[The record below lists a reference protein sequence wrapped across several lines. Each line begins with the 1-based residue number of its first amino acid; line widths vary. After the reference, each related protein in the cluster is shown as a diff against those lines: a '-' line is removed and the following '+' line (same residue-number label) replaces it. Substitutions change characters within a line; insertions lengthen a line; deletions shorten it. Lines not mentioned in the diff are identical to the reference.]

1 MRIKDAN
8 WTKEVKTPEL
18 EGAEVDQE
26 EELVKNQNGEKP
38 VVQKPFA
45 DNDSDVE
52 KNMRGFEENA
62 ASSETGTVSEI
73 APEPSVNDVS
83 LGVR

>member
-1 MRIKDAN
+1 MSLTE

-18 EGAEVDQE
+18 EGAEGDEE
-26 EELVKNQNGEKP
+26 EELVKQQNGKEP
-38 VVQKPFA
+38 VVQTPSA

-52 KNMRGFEENA
+52 KNIREFEENA
-62 ASSETGTVSEI
+62 ASSEAGTVSEV